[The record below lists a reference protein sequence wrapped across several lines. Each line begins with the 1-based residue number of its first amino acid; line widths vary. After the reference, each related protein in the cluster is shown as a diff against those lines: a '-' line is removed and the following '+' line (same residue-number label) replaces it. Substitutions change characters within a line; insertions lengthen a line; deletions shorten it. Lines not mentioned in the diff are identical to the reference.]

1 MPPWDVSPV
10 APTPFGFLLLFS
22 FLFFC
27 VLYYKFIL
35 YITRGVPNKAMEK
48 KKQHLIE
55 LLHVERVTFRFE
67 LDFQLDPLDGR

>member
-1 MPPWDVSPV
+1 
-10 APTPFGFLLLFS
+10 
-22 FLFFC
+22 
-27 VLYYKFIL
+27 
-35 YITRGVPNKAMEK
+35 MEK